1 MVLPVKESAVGVAL
15 TVTGEEA
22 KLTQPEAVAVAVIE
36 FVATK
41 AGETVIVHEVPL
53 AVPDPICDAPAQTMI
68 PAPDTLVPLND
79 VVPAQ
84 IVEVVITG
92 AAGVAVTVN
101 VAVPSEIASHGAVM

>member
-1 MVLPVKESAVGVAL
+1 
-15 TVTGEEA
+15 
-22 KLTQPEAVAVAVIE
+22 
-36 FVATK
+36 
-41 AGETVIVHEVPL
+41 
-53 AVPDPICDAPAQTMI
+53 MI